1 MSYIY
6 AEKNCILIE
15 DKKIPITHIY
25 SDTKVTLDE
34 ASRLNW
40 GTNTY
45 NAINRYGMIKSIILT
60 PRCCVS
66 FAGNNIAYA
75 SKLLEQLYELQSF
88 SDEQLYD
95 CALKIHQSA
104 PPDDIEF
111 IICIADDNDETHI
124 ACIKNNT
131 IMFDCL
137 TAWIG
142 SRQAFQKMQE
152 VRIGEVKSREIPV
165 KIPSGGAFKRA
176 LQESGDD
183 SVGGFDIVV
192 VYDSNEHSFLYTEKI
207 EITMERPQI
216 VEPGKNVRINGTAQ
230 EGACAIHYYE
240 SSEDVLIEIEQ
251 ADLSVLYTRK
261 IRMEAGNTYTK
272 YFLLPVPIRT
282 STQRVIAVK

>member
-6 AEKNCILIE
+6 AEKSYILFE
-15 DKKIPITHIY
+15 DKKIPNTHIY
-25 SDTKVTLDE
+25 SDTKITLDE
-34 ASRLNW
+34 AGKLNW

-45 NAINRYGMIKSIILT
+45 NAINRYGMIKSIIIS
-60 PRCCVS
+60 PRCCIS

-75 SKLLEQLYELQSF
+75 GKLFEQLCERGSF

-131 IMFDCL
+131 IMVDCL

-142 SRQAFQKMQE
+142 SRQAFQKMQQI
-152 VRIGEVKSREIPV
+152 RIDEGMRCKVPV
-165 KIPSGGAFKRA
+165 KIPSGEAFKRA

-183 SVGGFDIVV
+183 SVGGFDILVT
-192 VYDSNEHSFLYTEKI
+192 YDSSKHSFLYTERM
-207 EITMERPQI
+207 ETAMERPEI
-216 VEPGKNVRINGTAQ
+216 VEPGKYVRTYGTAA
-230 EGACAIHYYE
+230 EGGCTIYYYG

-261 IRMEAGNTYTK
+261 IRVENGNTCAH
-272 YFLLPVPIRT
+272 FLLPVPIRT
-282 STQRVIAVK
+282 STQQVIAVE